1 MPQINTVNN
10 IPMKIY
16 LTISLLLCP
25 MSVMQ
30 AQEIPKLDDVE
41 TLTFIPDYVFTASD
55 LSEWTPMGPGNWEA
69 KNGEITG
76 RLSGA
81 GTPSI
86 LALKKSY
93 QDLAFQFS
101 VKKDSHVETGVLLRF
116 QETGD
121 GHEATFLS
129 IGDNEVV
136 PYHLVFDQNGK
147 ETSRKKL
154 IRAGGI
160 FYRIAPPME
169 ETEERNTPN
178 YSRPPLPSDIPVE
191 SINTDFKIG
200 EWNQVELYLD
210 INMLR
215 AFLNDGN
222 EIGATTGAEKNE
234 DGFGPVALYIGGEGE
249 VQFKNILLKDI
260 SIKETPLEV
269 SAENFNVQRISDMYY
284 SWGADAADFNQD
296 GVLDVVAGPY
306 IYFGPDFVKRKEVF
320 PAIAV
325 SPSLQF
331 TSTNVQFTYDFNE
344 DGWPDILTSPSAA
357 VLFINPQENS
367 RRWKQYKILPSV
379 QSEIT
384 DFIDIDSDGKPEL
397 VYGADGHIRYAK
409 PGEDPTQTWHEYN
422 VSEKGYA
429 MAHGIGT
436 GDINGD
442 GRVDI
447 LNPLGWWEQP
457 EILDSSKTWAY
468 HPVAFGR
475 YGKRAR
481 GIGGSLMA
489 VYDVN
494 GNGKNDVVTV
504 LNAHGFGLAWYE
516 QTSAADG
523 SIAFKRHMISDDY
536 QAENAGGVTFSQAH
550 GTSFADIDND
560 GIEDFIIGKRVFTHL
575 DNYYDPDPYS
585 APVLYWY
592 KTVRNPAAPG
602 GAEFVP
608 YLIHNRSGAGSE
620 ITVKDLDGNGNV
632 DIVTST
638 NRGTFIYWNKFQK

>member
-1 MPQINTVNN
+1 
-10 IPMKIY
+10 MKIY
-16 LTISLLLCP
+16 ISIAFLLCAL
-25 MSVMQ
+25 SVLH
-30 AQEIPKLDDVE
+30 AQEIPKLNDVK
-41 TLTFIPDYVFTASD
+41 TLTFIPDYVFTSSD
-55 LSEWTPMGPGNWEA
+55 LSEWSQVGPGSWKA
-69 KNGEITG
+69 TNGEIAG
-76 RLSGA
+76 SLSDSGI
-81 GTPSI
+81 PSI
-86 LALKKSY
+86 LAFEKSY
-93 QDLAFQFS
+93 QDVAFQFS
-101 VKKDSHVETGVLLRF
+101 VKRNSSVEVGALLRY
-116 QETGD
+116 QKRED
-121 GHEATFLS
+121 GYEATLLS
-129 IGDNEVV
+129 IGEKEVV
-136 PYHLVFDQNGK
+136 PYHIEFDQNGK
-147 ETSRKKL
+147 ERSRKKM

-178 YSRPPLPSDIPVE
+178 YARPPLPPDIPVE
-191 SINTDFKIG
+191 PIDTDFRTG
-200 EWNQVELYLD
+200 EWNQIEIYLD
-210 INMLR
+210 VNMLR

-222 EIGATTGAEKNE
+222 EIGATTGEEKNE
-234 DGFGPVALYIGGEGE
+234 DGFGPLALFLGGEGE
-249 VQFKNILLKDI
+249 VQFKNIMLKDI
-260 SIKETPLEV
+260 SVKETPLEE
-269 SAENFNVQRISDMYY
+269 SGENFRVQQLSDMYY

-296 GVLDVVAGPY
+296 GILDVVAGPY
-306 IYFGPDFVKRKEVF
+306 LYLGPDFVKRKEVF

-331 TSTNVQFTYDFNE
+331 TSTNVQFTYDFNR

-367 RRWKQYKILPSV
+367 RRWKQYKILPAV

-384 DFIDIDSDGKPEL
+384 DFVDIDRDGKPEL
-397 VYGADGHIRYAK
+397 VYGADGYVRYAK
-409 PGEDPTQTWHEYN
+409 PTEDPTEVWSEYN

-442 GRVDI
+442 GRIDI

-457 EILDSSKTWAY
+457 EVLDSSKTWKY

-516 QTSAADG
+516 QITDADG
-523 SIAFKRHMISDDY
+523 SIGFKRHIISDDY
-536 QAENAGGVTFSQAH
+536 QADNAGGVTFSQAH

-560 GIEDFIIGKRVFTHL
+560 GIEDFIVGKRVFTHL

-592 KTVRNPAAPG
+592 KTVRNPEAPG

-620 ITVKDLDGNGNV
+620 ITTKDLDGNGNV
-632 DIVTST
+632 DIITST
-638 NRGTFIYWNKFQK
+638 NRGTFIYWNKNKK